1 MRNAFAKTIT
11 ALAKA
16 DPRIVLLSGDI
27 GNRMFDEFKGLFPDR
42 FYNCGVAEA
51 NMTGVAAGLALSGFR
66 PVTYTIAPFNTY
78 RCFEQIRL
86 DLCYHNLPVVVA
98 GVGGGLSYAGLGA
111 THHSCEDIACLRA
124 LPNMTVLCPGDAVEV
139 ALLLAQAVQGP
150 GPSYLR
156 LGKKNEPVVHQGAP
170 DLRIGQ
176 AAVLREGRD
185 VMLVNTGNTLP
196 EAMAAADLLAQRGI
210 SAGVASMHTVKPL
223 DMEFLARAF
232 GSCRLVVTVEEHGSA
247 GGLGGAVAEWLAD
260 TSLNDTSLNDTGLDD
275 SGLAAGPRARLLRL
289 DTGAAFLSACGT
301 QKNARQLCGLDAEA
315 MAEAVARQLK

>member
-1 MRNAFAKTIT
+1 MRNAFARTIT

-139 ALLLAQAVQGP
+139 GLLLSQAVQGP

-170 DLRIGQ
+170 DLRIGK
-176 AAVLREGRD
+176 AAVLREGQD
-185 VMLVNTGNTLP
+185 VMLLNTGNTLP
-196 EAMAAADLLAQRGI
+196 EAMGAADILAAKGI
-210 SAGVASMHTVKPL
+210 QAGVASVHTVKPL
-223 DMEFLARAF
+223 DTEYLARCFA
-232 GSCRLVVTVEEHGSA
+232 SCRLVATVEEHGSA

-260 TSLNDTSLNDTGLDD
+260 SYLIENSM
-275 SGLAAGPRARLLRL
+275 PRARLLRL
-289 DTGAAFLSACGT
+289 HTGANFLTACGT
-301 QKNARQLCGLDAEA
+301 QTNARQLCGLDAEA
-315 MAEAVARQLK
+315 VAEAVAQQFG

>member
-1 MRNAFAKTIT
+1 MRNAFARTVT
-11 ALAKA
+11 ALAKE

-139 ALLLAQAVQGP
+139 ELLLALAVQGP

-156 LGKKNEPVVHQGAP
+156 LGKKNEPVLHKTRPA
-170 DLRIGQ
+170 LAIGK
-176 AAVLREGRD
+176 AIVLREGAD
-185 VMLVNTGNTLP
+185 VMILNTGNTLP
-196 EAMAAADLLAQRGI
+196 EAMGAAEILSGRGI
-210 SAGVASMHTVKPL
+210 SAGVASVHTVKPL
-223 DMEFLARAF
+223 DMELLAKCF
-232 GSCRLVVTVEEHGSA
+232 GACRLVVTMEEHGSA

-260 TSLNDTSLNDTGLDD
+260 TRLTRGES
-275 SGLAAGPRARLLRL
+275 RAPLLRL
-289 DTGAAFLSACGT
+289 NTGEHFLSACGN
-301 QKNARQLCGLDAEA
+301 QKSARERCGLSAATAAEII
-315 MAEAVARQLK
+315 AVRLG

>member
-11 ALAKA
+11 ALAKE

-98 GVGGGLSYAGLGA
+98 GVGGGLAYAGLGA
-111 THHSCEDIACLRA
+111 THHSCEDIACLRS
-124 LPNMTVLCPGDAVEV
+124 LPNMRVLCPGDAVEV
-139 ALLLAQAVQGP
+139 GLLLAQAVKGP

-156 LGKKNEPVVHQGAP
+156 LGKKNEPVVHQVQPA
-170 DLRIGQ
+170 LEIGK
-176 AAVLREGRD
+176 AILLREGAD
-185 VMLVNTGNTLP
+185 VMILNTGNTLP
-196 EAMAAADLLAQRGI
+196 EAMGAAEILTGRGV
-210 SAGVASMHTVKPL
+210 SAGVASVHTVKPL
-223 DMEFLARAF
+223 DKEFLARSFA
-232 GSCRLVVTVEEHGSA
+232 SCRLVAVMEEHGSA
-247 GGLGGAVAEWLAD
+247 GGLSGAVAEWLAD
-260 TSLNDTSLNDTGLDD
+260 HPGQK
-275 SGLAAGPRARLLRL
+275 ARLLRL
-289 DTGAAFLSACGT
+289 NTGEHFVVACGD
-301 QKNARQLCGLDAEA
+301 QRHARELCGLTATA
-315 MAEAVARQLK
+315 AAAAIAKALG

>member
-11 ALAKA
+11 ALAQEDA
-16 DPRIVLLSGDI
+16 RIVLLSGDI

-51 NMTGVAAGLALSGFR
+51 NMTGVAAGLAMSGFR

-111 THHSCEDIACLRA
+111 THHSCEDIACLRT
-124 LPNMTVLCPGDAVEV
+124 LPNMRVLCPGDAVEV
-139 ALLLAQAVQGP
+139 GLLLAQAVQGP

-156 LGKKNEPVVHQGAP
+156 LGKKNEPVLHQTP
-170 DLRIGQ
+170 PELVIGK
-176 AAVLREGRD
+176 AIVLRQGTD
-185 VMLVNTGNTLP
+185 VMILNTGNTLP
-196 EAMAAADLLAQRGI
+196 EAVGAADILAGRGF
-210 SAGVASMHTVKPL
+210 SAGVASVHTVKPL
-223 DMEFLARAF
+223 DTDLLAECFA
-232 GSCRLVVTVEEHGSA
+232 SCRLVAVMEEHGSA

-260 TSLNDTSLNDTGLDD
+260 TG
-275 SGLAAGPRARLLRL
+275 GRKAPLLRL
-289 DTGAAFLSACGT
+289 NTGTDFVTACGN
-301 QKNARQLCGLDAEA
+301 QKNARELCGLSAPA
-315 MAEAVARQLK
+315 AAATIAKALG

>member
-1 MRNAFAKTIT
+1 MRNAFARTIT
-11 ALAKA
+11 ALAKT

-27 GNRMFDEFKGLFPDR
+27 GNRMFDEFKGLFPER

-66 PVTYTIAPFNTY
+66 PITYTIAPFNTY

-98 GVGGGLSYAGLGA
+98 GVGGGLSYSGLGA

-139 ALLLAQAVQGP
+139 ALLLSQAVQGP

-156 LGKKNEPVVHQGAP
+156 LGKKNEPVVHQAAAP
-170 DLRIGQ
+170 DLHIGK
-176 AAVLREGRD
+176 AFVLREGQD
-185 VMLVNTGNTLP
+185 VMLLNTGNTLP
-196 EAMAAADLLAQRGI
+196 EAMGAAEILAAKGI
-210 SAGVASMHTVKPL
+210 QAGVASVHTVKPL
-223 DMEFLARAF
+223 DTGYLARCFA
-232 GSCRLVVTVEEHGSA
+232 SCRLVATVEEHGSA

-260 TSLNDTSLNDTGLDD
+260 AC
-275 SGLAAGPRARLLRL
+275 LADNSVPRARLLRL
-289 DTGAAFLSACGT
+289 HTGASFLTACGT
-301 QKNARQLCGLDAEA
+301 QKNARQLCGLT
-315 MAEAVARQLK
+315 AEAVAEAVTRHFG

>member
-11 ALAKA
+11 ALAKE
-16 DPRIVLLSGDI
+16 DERIVLLSGDI

-51 NMTGVAAGLALSGFR
+51 NMTGVAAGLAMSGFR

-124 LPNMTVLCPGDAVEV
+124 LPNMRVLCPGDAVEV
-139 ALLLAQAVQGP
+139 GLLLAQAVQGP

-156 LGKKNEPVVHQGAP
+156 LGKKNEPVLHQTP
-170 DLRIGQ
+170 PELVIGK
-176 AAVLREGRD
+176 AIVLRQGTD
-185 VMLVNTGNTLP
+185 VMILNTGNTLP
-196 EAMAAADLLAQRGI
+196 EAVGAADILAGRGL
-210 SAGVASMHTVKPL
+210 SAGVVSVHTVKPL
-223 DMEFLARAF
+223 DTDLLAECFA
-232 GSCRLVVTVEEHGSA
+232 SCRLVAVMEEHGSA

-260 TSLNDTSLNDTGLDD
+260 NPGRK
-275 SGLAAGPRARLLRL
+275 APLLRL
-289 DTGAAFLSACGT
+289 DTGTDFVTACGN
-301 QKNARQLCGLDAEA
+301 QKNARELCGLSAPA
-315 MAEAVARQLK
+315 AAAAIAKALG

>member
-1 MRNAFAKTIT
+1 MRNAFARTIT
-11 ALAKA
+11 ALAKE

-98 GVGGGLSYAGLGA
+98 GVGGGLAYAGLGA

-124 LPNMTVLCPGDAVEV
+124 LPNMRVLCPGDAVEV
-139 ALLLAQAVQGP
+139 GLLLAQAVQGS

-156 LGKKNEPVVHQGAP
+156 LGKKNEPVVHQAP
-170 DLRIGQ
+170 PALEIGK
-176 AAVLREGRD
+176 AIVLREGSD
-185 VMLVNTGNTLP
+185 VMILNTGNTLP
-196 EAMAAADLLAQRGI
+196 EAVGAADILAERGF
-210 SAGVASMHTVKPL
+210 SAGVVSVHTVKPL
-223 DMEFLARAF
+223 DTGLLARCFA
-232 GSCRLVVTVEEHGSA
+232 SCRLVAVMEEHGSA

-260 TSLNDTSLNDTGLDD
+260 HPGQK
-275 SGLAAGPRARLLRL
+275 ARLLRL
-289 DTGAAFLSACGT
+289 NTGEDFVCACGN
-301 QKNARQLCGLDAEA
+301 QKNARELCGLSAPAAAER
-315 MAEAVARQLK
+315 MAKALG

>member
-1 MRNAFAKTIT
+1 MRNAFARTIT

-86 DLCYHNLPVVVA
+86 DLCYHNLPVVVV

-139 ALLLAQAVQGP
+139 GLLLAEAVKGP

-156 LGKKNEPVVHQGAP
+156 LGKKNEPVVHQSPPA
-170 DLRIGQ
+170 LRIGK
-176 AAVLREGRD
+176 AILLREGRD
-185 VMLVNTGNTLP
+185 AMLVNTGNTLP
-196 EAMAAADLLAQRGI
+196 EALAAADLLARRGI

-223 DMEFLARAF
+223 DTDFLAESF

-260 TSLNDTSLNDTGLDD
+260 ADLG
-275 SGLAAGPRARLLRL
+275 GGPGARARLLRL
-289 DTGAAFLSACGT
+289 NTGASFLSACGT
-301 QKNARQLCGLDAEA
+301 QKSARQRCGLDAQS
-315 MAEAVARQLK
+315 MAEAVALHLG